1 MANETLSDVQV
12 INGKVFLGTPIEVV
26 GLFIISG
33 ALIAALVGLFFLRRE
48 GAGSLTLKL
57 ILHILALFIPIS
69 WIGLTVGSNLQ
80 GGYDPLFNNRNVQI
94 NLAITF
100 SVSLILAII
109 ILFMLSRQ
117 LENHI
122 TILNRAASTVAH
134 GNLRP
139 PKEFLNVSSR
149 DIFAQYYKSF
159 VNMLEE
165 LQRLVRDIMAA
176 ATRVSGTAEELA
188 ASASEVSSSS
198 NVISSIME
206 KISHGSTQQVDKI
219 QQAGSAEKELETT
232 IQTSFDQIFESLE
245 LVQEISEET
254 NLLALNAAIEAQRA
268 GEAGKGFSIVAQ
280 NVRRLSDD
288 SRTYA
293 DEILSVLNSIESKIR
308 ENQKNIANIIDEI
321 RVVSEDV
328 AASSEEVSASA
339 EEQTAT
345 LEEMSAA
352 TAGLAG
358 LAAKLEDT
366 VKRFKIE

>member
-1 MANETLSDVQV
+1 MS
-12 INGKVFLGTPIEVV
+12 
-26 GLFIISG
+26 
-33 ALIAALVGLFFLRRE
+33 
-48 GAGSLTLKL
+48 
-57 ILHILALFIPIS
+57 
-69 WIGLTVGSNLQ
+69 
-80 GGYDPLFNNRNVQI
+80 
-94 NLAITF
+94 
-100 SVSLILAII
+100 
-109 ILFMLSRQ
+109 
-117 LENHI
+117 
-122 TILNRAASTVAH
+122 
-134 GNLRP
+134 
-139 PKEFLNVSSR
+139 
-149 DIFAQYYKSF
+149 
-159 VNMLEE
+159 
-165 LQRLVRDIMAA
+165 A

-219 QQAGSAEKELETT
+219 LKAGSAEKELETT

-293 DEILSVLNSIESKIR
+293 DEILSVLNTIESKIR